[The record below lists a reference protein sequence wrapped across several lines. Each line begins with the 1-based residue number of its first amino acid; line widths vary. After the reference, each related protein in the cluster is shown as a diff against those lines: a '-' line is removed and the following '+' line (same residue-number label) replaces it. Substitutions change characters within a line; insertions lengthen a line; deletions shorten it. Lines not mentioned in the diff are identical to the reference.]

1 MHSVDRQGVVVHS
14 FFPFLFPSP
23 FSFLSLS
30 MFLSL
35 REWMSTIR
43 EDGAWSVV
51 HDCLWRGGWSTSL
64 VKKEKK
70 EDEWWWLLYLLF
82 FFLFL
87 SFLYTFFTLFFLFYF
102 FLNPL
107 FSFKKICPSFFSLQK
122 SLLHNF
128 HSPIYTT

>member
-1 MHSVDRQGVVVHS
+1 MIACGVVVGRPVWLKKRKKKMS
-14 FFPFLFPSP
+14 GDGFFI
-23 FSFLSLS
+23 FS
-30 MFLSL
+30 
-35 REWMSTIR
+35 
-43 EDGAWSVV
+43 
-51 HDCLWRGGWSTSL
+51 
-64 VKKEKK
+64 
-70 EDEWWWLLYLLF
+70 F

-122 SLLHNF
+122 SFLHNF